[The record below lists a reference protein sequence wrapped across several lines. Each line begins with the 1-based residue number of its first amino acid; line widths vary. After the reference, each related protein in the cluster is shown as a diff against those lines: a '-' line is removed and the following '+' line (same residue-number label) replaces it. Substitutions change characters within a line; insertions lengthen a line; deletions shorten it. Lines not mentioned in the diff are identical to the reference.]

1 MKQIILFFSI
11 LLFFTFSL
19 QAQAQ
24 NKCKVLVPELDSI
37 YIGKCKKGLANG
49 KGEAFGID
57 SYKGKFSAGLPHG
70 RGVYTWANGDQYDGQ
85 WKEGKRSG
93 EGTLSLKIA
102 DGDSIVD
109 GLWKDNK
116 YMGHKPVAP
125 RVIQKTSIERY
136 SFRKQDGTKN
146 RVLIDFLQNGARN
159 TGIFNLIMSSSKGVE
174 TTLGYSIGYEF
185 IEFPVTI
192 RVNYETLNKFKAEKY
207 QAIFEFEITEPG
219 DWVVEIHN

>member
-1 MKQIILFFSI
+1 MKQIVLFLSII
-11 LLFFTFSL
+11 LLSTL
-19 QAQAQ
+19 TLETQAQK
-24 NKCKVLVPELDSI
+24 KCTVLVPELDSI

-49 KGEAFGID
+49 KGEAFRID
-57 SYKGKFSAGLPHG
+57 RYKGKFSEGLPHG

-85 WKEGKRSG
+85 WKDGKRNG
-93 EGTLSLKIA
+93 EGILSLKIA

-109 GLWKDNK
+109 GLWEDNK

-125 RVIQKTSIERY
+125 KVIQKSSIDRY
-136 SFRKQDGTKN
+136 SFRKLDGTKK

-159 TGIFNLIMSSSKGVE
+159 TGISNLIISSSKGVE
-174 TTLGYSIGYEF
+174 TTLGHSIGYEF